1 MGEYMIIRIAIA
13 SKARDYIK
21 RLISVIEKDRD
32 FSITIFSD
40 NESLKQ
46 AINNKKFDV
55 FMFTHDILGNGISI
69 INVKADLK
77 ILLDDGESAIT
88 EDIGNSIIIEKYQ
101 RISNIKKKIFDCYAE
116 VCGRDSRLE
125 RGAFATTI
133 AFYSPIGGAGKTT
146 VSLMSAVK
154 LAANGK
160 RVFYINL
167 EDVSSE
173 KFYLP
178 QGEEKGMSDLMSFL
192 GDDRININLKLQGML
207 KEKRTGMFY
216 LNAFS
221 SPNDML
227 DMTSDD
233 VRLLINGIKKTGI
246 FDLIVI
252 DMAIRTDDKAKTV
265 FELSDKI
272 IFVEKNDE
280 ISANKLTEFYG
291 QKYILNEYAHKAA
304 RIINMDNGLPI
315 VSNTDI
321 RIIGK
326 IGEVKE
332 VTSSRTVDLLSE
344 DSRND
349 FVLGLFDE

>member
-1 MGEYMIIRIAIA
+1 MIIRIAIA
-13 SKARDYIK
+13 SEARDYIK

-160 RVFYINL
+160 RVFYIN
-167 EDVSSE
+167 
-173 KFYLP
+173 
-178 QGEEKGMSDLMSFL
+178 
-192 GDDRININLKLQGML
+192 
-207 KEKRTGMFY
+207 
-216 LNAFS
+216 
-221 SPNDML
+221 
-227 DMTSDD
+227 
-233 VRLLINGIKKTGI
+233 
-246 FDLIVI
+246 
-252 DMAIRTDDKAKTV
+252 
-265 FELSDKI
+265 
-272 IFVEKNDE
+272 
-280 ISANKLTEFYG
+280 
-291 QKYILNEYAHKAA
+291 
-304 RIINMDNGLPI
+304 
-315 VSNTDI
+315 
-321 RIIGK
+321 
-326 IGEVKE
+326 
-332 VTSSRTVDLLSE
+332 
-344 DSRND
+344 
-349 FVLGLFDE
+349 